1 HPGLEMP
8 PVFRRRLLRMED
20 IPGKNRRLVAEG
32 GLVALLAEEELPPPG
47 AIPEGQVQYPRHR
60 EEGNRPLIP
69 QDLTGRPGL
78 GNLGPVEEAVAPGVA
93 EDGAPCPVGPG
104 WEEAG
109 PGENL
114 LRLPEQEDRKSTRLN
129 SSHVSIS
136 Y

>member
-1 HPGLEMP
+1 
-8 PVFRRRLLRMED
+8 LRS
-20 IPGKNRRLVAEG
+20 RA
-32 GLVALLAEEELPPPG
+32 LPPFPTRRSSDL
-47 AIPEGQVQYPRHR
+47 QYPRHR

-78 GNLGPVEEAVAPGVA
+78 GNLGPVEEAVAPAVA

-104 WEEAG
+104 REERS
-109 PGENL
+109 PGKNL